1 MNCSTKDVTNKNF
14 LGCVEIS
21 SEDGFHLLLTH
32 KHKTSISAKDEQT
45 KLFYIAAILNNI
57 EANLMIDLGVALVGG
72 DSR

>member
-1 MNCSTKDVTNKNF
+1 MSKNF

-21 SEDGFHLLLTH
+21 SEDGFHLLLTQN
-32 KHKTSISAKDEQT
+32 HKTSISAKDQQT

-57 EANLMIDLGVALVGG
+57 EANLMIDLQLAQVGG